1 MNKRRTL
8 LESFD
13 NAINGIIIAFKTQ
26 RNMKIHFIIAFTILF
41 LTIVF
46 KLNKIET
53 VLVLIC
59 IGLVI
64 ATELINTAIEN
75 TIDLIA
81 KEFEPKAKIAKD
93 VAAGAVLVSAL
104 MSLTIGYF
112 LFYDKIKLPIELT
125 LKHIRGISF
134 HVVFLSLII
143 VAMVIIVVKAVTN
156 RTKFMQ
162 GGMPSGH
169 TALAFAAATAILML
183 TNNLIIV
190 SLAVFMALLVLE
202 SRIEAKIHTVWET
215 IVGALIGILV
225 TLLIFKIK

>member
-1 MNKRRTL
+1 MKRKRTL

-13 NAINGIIIAFKTQ
+13 NAINGIIIAFKSQ
-26 RNMKIHFIIAFTILF
+26 RNMKIHFLIAFLVLF
-41 LTIVF
+41 FTIVF

-53 VLVLIC
+53 VIILIC
-59 IGLVI
+59 IGFVI
-64 ATELINTAIEN
+64 TAELINTAIEN
-75 TIDLIA
+75 TIDLMA
-81 KEFEPKAKIAKD
+81 KDFEPKAKIAKD
-93 VAAGAVLVSAL
+93 VAAGAVLVTAL
-104 MSLTIGYF
+104 LALTIGYF
-112 LFYDKIKLPIELT
+112 LFYDKMKLPLEIT

-143 VAMVIIVVKAVTN
+143 VAMVIVVVKAVN
-156 RTKFMQ
+156 KRTKFMQ

-169 TALAFAAATAILML
+169 TALAFAAATAIIML

-202 SRIEAKIHTVWET
+202 SRLEAKIHTIWET
-215 IVGALIGILV
+215 VVGAIIGVLV

>member
-1 MNKRRTL
+1 MKRKRTL
-8 LESFD
+8 IESFD
-13 NAINGIIIAFKTQ
+13 NAINGIIVAFKTQ
-26 RNMKIHFIIAFTILF
+26 RNMRIHFLIAFLVLLF
-41 LTIVF
+41 TIVF

-53 VLVLIC
+53 IIILIC

-64 ATELINTAIEN
+64 TAELINTAIEN

-81 KEFEPKAKIAKD
+81 KDFETKAKIAKD
-93 VAAGAVLVSAL
+93 VAAGAVLVTAL
-104 MSLTIGYF
+104 LVLTIGYF
-112 LFYDKIKLPIELT
+112 LFYDKMKLPLEIT

-143 VAMVIIVVKAVTN
+143 VSMVIIVVKAINN

-169 TALAFAAATAILML
+169 TALAFAAATAIIML
-183 TNNLIIV
+183 TNNLIV
-190 SLAVFMALLVLE
+190 VTLAIFMAFLVLE
-202 SRIEAKIHTVWET
+202 SRIEAKIHTIWET
-215 IVGALIGILV
+215 IVGAVIGILV

>member
-1 MNKRRTL
+1 MRTKRTL

-26 RNMKIHFIIAFTILF
+26 RNMKIHFLIAFLILLF
-41 LTIVF
+41 TIVF

-53 VLVLIC
+53 IIVLFC

-64 ATELINTAIEN
+64 TAELINTAIEA

-81 KEFEPKAKIAKD
+81 KDFEPKAKIAKD
-93 VAAGAVLVSAL
+93 VAAGAVLVTAL
-104 MSLTIGYF
+104 LALTVGYF
-112 LFYDKIKLPIELT
+112 LFYDKMRLPLEIT

-134 HVVFLSLII
+134 HIVFLSLII
-143 VAMVIIVVKAVTN
+143 VAMVIIVVKAINN
-156 RTKFMQ
+156 RTQFMQ

-169 TALAFAAATAILML
+169 TALAFAAATAIIML
-183 TNNLIIV
+183 TNNLIV
-190 SLAVFMALLVLE
+190 VTLALFIAFLVLE
-202 SRIEAKIHTVWET
+202 SRVEAKIHSIWET
-215 IVGALIGILV
+215 VVGAIIGILV